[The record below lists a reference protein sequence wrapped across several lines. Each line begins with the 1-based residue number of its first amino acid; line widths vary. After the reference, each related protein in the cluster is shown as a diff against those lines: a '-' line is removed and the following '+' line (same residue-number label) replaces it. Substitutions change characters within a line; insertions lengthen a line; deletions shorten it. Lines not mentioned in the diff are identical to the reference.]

1 MFVHGSK
8 MLIFNVCNSEK
19 AVSDCLP
26 EQVFFDNIT
35 TEGTVSGAGFI
46 AKGAEIHTTKIV
58 MTHERHSS

>member
-1 MFVHGSK
+1 MHIWS
-8 MLIFNVCNSEK
+8 NVFSGYIKKKC
-19 AVSDCLP
+19 SDPLL
-26 EQVFFDNIT
+26 EQVFFGNIT

>member
-1 MFVHGSK
+1 
-8 MLIFNVCNSEK
+8 MLCRKSSIE
-19 AVSDCLP
+19 LP

-35 TEGTVSGAGFI
+35 SEGTVPGADFI

>member
-1 MFVHGSK
+1 
-8 MLIFNVCNSEK
+8 MLCRKSSIE
-19 AVSDCLP
+19 LP

-35 TEGTVSGAGFI
+35 SEGTVSGAGFI